1 HRRSAHAT
9 IFDRARIFY
18 SRRKACLCVLQPRSI
33 DRLEA
38 LRFGEDLRWSQ
49 VRSVQF
55 VFGKI
60 TSSRSKI
67 RTSVAQHID
76 QLKRHA
82 VTLSQSKHLI
92 FGPARELA
100 NVPVTESRPKL
111 THTTGNQ
118 IGVFL
123 EIGSVTQHADL
134 LLIIETLQVEHLATR
149 NFFEHKANVVAV
161 RVLHSVQAS
170 QAIG

>member
-1 HRRSAHAT
+1 M
-9 IFDRARIFY
+9 
-18 SRRKACLCVLQPRSI
+18 
-33 DRLEA
+33 
-38 LRFGEDLRWSQ
+38 
-49 VRSVQF
+49 
-55 VFGKI
+55 FGKI

-67 RTSVAQHID
+67 RAGVAQHID
-76 QLKRHA
+76 QLKPHA
-82 VTLSQSKHLI
+82 VTLAKRKHLV

-100 NVPVTESRPKL
+100 NVPETESRPKL
-111 THTTGNQ
+111 TDTTGNQ

-123 EIGSVTQHADL
+123 EIGSGTQRADL
-134 LLIIETLQVEHLATR
+134 LWIIKTLQVEHLATR